1 MSNRAF
7 IMLLGIHIIE
17 VHQEKMKNSKKEKY
31 LGDFVSSNGKIRV
44 TIEERKS
51 KALAMVSEITAIL
64 DDIPLGKYKME
75 IGLKLRQAMFING
88 VLFNSEAWHG
98 VTEADIK
105 ILEQIDEY
113 LLRSLVNGHSKTPLE
128 FLYLEAGAVPIR
140 FLISS
145 RRMIYL
151 QNILKRDDEE
161 LVKKIYKAQARNPTP
176 GDLVELLKSDF
187 EMIEETFDE
196 KSIVNTS
203 VDSYKKFIKSRI
215 RAAALKYLNQ
225 IKETHSK
232 VKDIVYEH
240 LETQA
245 YLTSPLF
252 SNENVNLLFSLRSRS
267 VDCKINFKNRYKD
280 TDVLCPLC
288 EDSEDS
294 QQHMLKCEEIRK
306 KLKSNAVTQN
316 KIEYNDLFKDC
327 IKQKYCTEMFKEI
340 LEIRKK
346 FEEDNRQSELDPCT
360 TPMVQLSSDDLPV
373 CIDNYSSG
381 K

>member
-1 MSNRAF
+1 
-7 IMLLGIHIIE
+7 MLLGIHIIE

-51 KALAMVSEITAIL
+51 KALAMVSDITAIL

-187 EMIEETFDE
+187 EMIEETFDD

-203 VDSYKKFIKSRI
+203 VDSYKKFIKSST

-294 QQHMLKCEEIRK
+294 QQHMLECEEIRK

-327 IKQKYCTEMFKEI
+327 IKQKYCTEMFKEM
-340 LEIRKK
+340 LDIRKK
-346 FEEDNRQSELDPCT
+346 LEEDNRQSELDPCT
-360 TPMVQLSSDDLPV
+360 TPMVQLSSDDLLV

>member
-1 MSNRAF
+1 
-7 IMLLGIHIIE
+7 
-17 VHQEKMKNSKKEKY
+17 MKNSKKEKY

-75 IGLKLRQAMFING
+75 IGLKLREAMFING

-113 LLRSLVNGHSKTPLE
+113 LLRSPVNGHSKTPLE

-145 RRMIYL
+145 RRMIHL

-161 LVKKIYKAQARNPTP
+161 LVKKIYKAQSRNPSP

-252 SNENVNLLFSLRSRS
+252 SNENVNLLFP
-267 VDCKINFKNRYKD
+267 F
-280 TDVLCPLC
+280 
-288 EDSEDS
+288 
-294 QQHMLKCEEIRK
+294 
-306 KLKSNAVTQN
+306 
-316 KIEYNDLFKDC
+316 
-327 IKQKYCTEMFKEI
+327 
-340 LEIRKK
+340 
-346 FEEDNRQSELDPCT
+346 DPD
-360 TPMVQLSSDDLPV
+360 Q
-373 CIDNYSSG
+373 
-381 K
+381 